1 MAAQKF
7 GNQRPTQSLILPFV
21 RSEYELAVELY
32 ERSGRKAHEWQKL
45 LLKDIMGKNED
56 DLWTHTKFGYSV
68 PRRNGK
74 NEIAAIVEMW
84 ALEKGLKVLHTA
96 HRTTTSHTAWERLC
110 ELMDKAK
117 LEYSSLKATGR
128 EQIETPSGGRVDFR
142 TRSTKGGLGEG
153 FDLLI
158 IDEAQE
164 YTTDQESALKYVV
177 SDSSNPMTLMC
188 GTPPTPISSGTVFTA
203 LRKQALFGESE
214 NTGWAEWSVEDE
226 SDVNDR
232 DLWYLT
238 NPSLGYQLSERA
250 VADEVGS
257 DAIDF
262 NIQRLGLWLKYNQK
276 SAISKTEWDELK
288 VNALPKLTGKLF
300 VGIKYGNDGT
310 NAALAIAAKTTESR
324 IFVEVVDCQSV
335 RNGNSWILAFLQK
348 ADIQAVVVDGA
359 GGQSLLAKEMKD
371 CRLKPPLLPTV
382 KEVVLA
388 NSTFEQAVYQKTLCH
403 KGQPSLEQVV
413 TNCDKRPIG
422 SGGGFGYRSQLEDYD
437 ISLMDSVLLA
447 HWLCAEAKPPV
458 KQKIRY

>member
-1 MAAQKF
+1 MAVKRI
-7 GNQRPTQSLILPFV
+7 GNQKPTQSIV
-21 RSEYELAVELY
+21 RPYDSTVSHEAIDLY
-32 ERSGRKAHEWQKL
+32 EKSGRTAHEWQRL
-45 LLKDIMGKNED
+45 LLKDIMGKNAEG
-56 DLWTHTKFGYSV
+56 LWAHTKFGYSV

-84 ALEKGLKVLHTA
+84 AVENGLRVLHTA

-110 ELMDKAK
+110 TLLDKARI
-117 LEYSSLKATGR
+117 EYTSLKASGR
-128 EQIETPSGGRVDFR
+128 EQVETASGGRVDFR

-153 FDLLI
+153 FDLLV

-177 SDSSNPMTLMC
+177 SDSSNPQILMC
-188 GTPPTPISSGTVFTA
+188 GTPPTPLSSGTVFTD
-203 LRKQALFGESE
+203 LRKQTLMGEGTT
-214 NTGWAEWSVEDE
+214 TGWAEWSVEDE

-232 DLWYLT
+232 ELWYLT
-238 NPSLGYQLSERA
+238 NPSLGHQLSERA

-257 DAIDF
+257 DVIDF

-276 SAISKTEWDELK
+276 SAISETEWAELK
-288 VNALPKLTGKLF
+288 VNQLPKLTGKLF

-310 NAALAIAAKTTESR
+310 NVAMSIAVKTADDR
-324 IFVEVVDCQSV
+324 IFIESIDCQSV
-335 RNGNSWILAFLQK
+335 RSGNAWILAFLQT
-348 ADIQAVVVDGA
+348 ADIQRVAIDGA
-359 GGQSLLAKEMKD
+359 SGQALLAKDIKD
-371 CRLKPPLLPTV
+371 IRLKPPILPTV

-403 KGQPSLEQVV
+403 KGQPSLVQVV
-413 TNCDKRPIG
+413 TNSDKRPIG
-422 SGGGFGYRSQLEDYD
+422 SSGGFGYRSQLEDYD
-437 ISLMDSVLLA
+437 IALLDSALLA

>member
-1 MAAQKF
+1 MAAKKL
-7 GNQRPTQSLILPFV
+7 GNQLPTQSLIRPSV

-32 ERSGRKAHEWQKL
+32 ERSGRNAYEWQKL

-96 HRTTTSHTAWERLC
+96 HLTTASHMAWERLC
-110 ELMDKAK
+110 GLLDKAK
-117 LEYSSLKATGR
+117 IEYTSLKATGR

-142 TRSTKGGLGEG
+142 TRSGRGGLGEG
-153 FDLLI
+153 FDLLV

-164 YTTDQESALKYVV
+164 YTNDQESALKYVV
-177 SDSSNPMTLMC
+177 SDSQNPMTLMC
-188 GTPPTPISSGTVFTA
+188 GTPPTPISSGTVFA
-203 LRKQALFGESE
+203 GLRKQALFGESE
-214 NTGWAEWSVEDE
+214 NAGWAEWSVEDE

-238 NPSLGYQLSERA
+238 NPSLGYKLTERA
-250 VADEVGS
+250 VADEVGT

-276 SAISKTEWDELK
+276 SAISETEWAELK
-288 VNALPKLTGKLF
+288 VNQLPKLTGKLF

-310 NAALAIAAKTTESR
+310 NVAMSVAAKTTDEKV
-324 IFVEVVDCQSV
+324 FVETIDCQSV
-335 RNGNSWILAFLQK
+335 RNGNAWILSFLK
-348 ADIQAVVVDGA
+348 AADVRDVAIDGA
-359 GGQSLLAKEMKD
+359 GGQGLLAKEMKEA
-371 CRLKPPLLPTV
+371 RLKPPILPTV

-388 NSTFEQAVYQKTLCH
+388 NSTFEQAVYQKALCH

-413 TNCDKRPIG
+413 TNSDKRPIG
-422 SGGGFGYRSQLEDYD
+422 SSGGFGYRSQVEDYD
-437 ISLMDSVLLA
+437 IALMDSVLLA
-447 HWLCAEAKPPV
+447 HWLCAEAKPVV
-458 KQKIRY
+458 KQRIRY

>member
-1 MAAQKF
+1 MTAKRL
-7 GNQRPTQSLILPFV
+7 GNQRPTQSLIRPSV

-32 ERSGRKAHEWQKL
+32 ERSGRKAYEWQKL

-96 HRTTTSHTAWERLC
+96 HRTTTSHMAWERLC
-110 ELMDKAK
+110 ELLDKAK
-117 LEYSSLKATGR
+117 IEYSSLKATGR
-128 EQIETPSGGRVDFR
+128 EQIETSSGGRVDFR
-142 TRSTKGGLGEG
+142 TRSSSGGLGEG
-153 FDLLI
+153 FDILV

-177 SDSSNPMTLMC
+177 SDSQNPMTLMC
-188 GTPPTPISSGTVFTA
+188 GTPPTPISSGTVFA
-203 LRKQALFGESE
+203 DLRRRALFGELE
-214 NTGWAEWSVEDE
+214 NTGWVEWSVEDE

-238 NPSLGYQLSERA
+238 NPSLGYKLTERA
-250 VADEVGS
+250 VADEVGT

-288 VNALPKLTGKLF
+288 VNALPKLVGKLF

-310 NAALAIAAKTTESR
+310 NVAMSVAVKTKDGKV
-324 IFVEVVDCQSV
+324 FVESLDCQSV
-335 RNGNSWILAFLQK
+335 RNGNTWILAFLK
-348 ADIQAVVVDGA
+348 SADVHSVAIDGA
-359 GGQSLLAKEMKD
+359 SGQGLLAKEMKEA
-371 CRLKPPLLPTV
+371 RLKPPILPTV

-413 TNCDKRPIG
+413 TNSDKRPIG
-422 SGGGFGYRSQLEDYD
+422 SSGGFGYRSQVEDYD
-437 ISLMDSVLLA
+437 IALMDSILLA
-447 HWLCAEAKPPV
+447 HWLCADAKPVV